1 MGIFDKFTLDG
12 TKFTS
17 LKFND
22 GGGAS
27 TSAVEP
33 LIVKPI
39 SRSRIGSIMSPKEVA
54 IENRNRIS
62 KLFNTTER
70 GINFIQNQ
78 KGLTLSN
85 TRLEPTSKSNAKTR
99 ISPLII
105 YNPNN
110 TLAQIGEDPSTGTH
124 FDRFGLTPF
133 IDDSYKYLSIVT
145 KNNKLNN
152 RLTNLYKDL
161 NVGITP
167 NNRLT
172 DFKSGVLNAFSSVS
186 GFLNTI
192 TGISNIF
199 GGSPFLN
206 NLNNKVNQI
215 TKIATPFLSPTI
227 DQYNGG
233 PNSKYGVGFT
243 SIRRFDYTNNTDK
256 TDTILKLGKYNIGF
270 DRRTNQS
277 RNLLNQ
283 DPKKGT
289 LLVTNLFAKYG
300 GDTKFEF
307 KYTNAREIKNSVY
320 SLTPNVN
327 GEVDYNDIIK
337 KSKDTELKTHTVLE
351 KTNTS
356 GITYTY
362 KTSKKSPERTKS
374 GNIVNFIN
382 SKLKAYTDDTIDDR
396 MPIIFTIIDPFSG
409 KEEEKKYSF
418 SAYLNGFKDTSSPSH
433 TEISY
438 IGRSEHFYVYN
449 KFKRDVSFNFQ
460 IPCFSLFE
468 LREKHRLL
476 AALYSSTMGK
486 YNDNNKLGGILYK
499 LKLGNY
505 LNNES
510 GIITSISYDIPN
522 DSPWDI
528 DEQLAQNINVS
539 VSFTVIHNKLP
550 QYDPKGTLFTIEK
563 PILEGINM
571 EDFSKQIKRDIFNIN
586 STVNKFGE
594 MVNLRN
600 TPIPSSVSNPTTKSS
615 SGMLGMSQ

>member
-27 TSAVEP
+27 TSTVEP

-70 GINFIQNQ
+70 GINFIENQ

-85 TRLEPTSKSNAKTR
+85 TRLEPTNKSNAKTR
-99 ISPLII
+99 ISPLIV

-110 TLAQIGEDPSTGTH
+110 TLAQIGEDLSTGTH
-124 FDRFGLTPF
+124 FDRFGLTPI

-145 KNNKLNN
+145 KNNRSNN

-161 NVGITP
+161 NVGITS

-172 DFKSGVLNAFSSVS
+172 DFKSGILNALSSVS

-192 TGISNIF
+192 TSVSNIF

-215 TKIATPFLSPTI
+215 TKLATPFLSPTI

-243 SIRRFDYTNNTDK
+243 SIRRFDYTNNADK
-256 TDTILKLGKYNIGF
+256 TDTILKLGKTSITS
-270 DRRTNQS
+270 R
-277 RNLLNQ
+277 RNLLN
-283 DPKKGT
+283 DNT
-289 LLVTNLFAKYG
+289 LKVSKTFNRAG
-300 GDTKFEF
+300 G
-307 KYTNAREIKNSVY
+307 NAGLGFSSMFSSEIKNSVY
-320 SLTPNVN
+320 NLTPGIN
-327 GEVDYNDIIK
+327 GEVNYKDIIK
-337 KSKDTELKTHTVLE
+337 KSENAESTKHTVLE

-362 KTSKKSPERTKS
+362 KTSKKSPQKVKN
-374 GNIVNFIN
+374 GNVVSFIN
-382 SKLKAYTDDTIDDR
+382 GRLNAYADDTIDDR
-396 MPIIFTIIDPFSG
+396 MPIQFTIIDPFNE
-409 KEEEKKYSF
+409 KEEEEKYSF
-418 SAYLNGFKDTSSPSH
+418 SAYLNGFKDTSTPSH

-460 IPCFSLFE
+460 IPCFSLEE
-468 LREKHRLL
+468 LRKKHKDL

-486 YNDNNKLGGILYK
+486 YNSNNKLGGILYK

-510 GIITSISYDIPN
+510 GIITSISYDVPN

-528 DEQLAQNINVS
+528 DEQLSQNINVS
-539 VSFTVIHNKLP
+539 VAFTVIHNKLP
-550 QYDPKGTLFTIEK
+550 QYDPKGTLFEIGK
-563 PILEGINM
+563 PIKSIPQ
-571 EDFSKQIKRDIFNIN
+571 DFYTNFLRSIPTSILPFSISNPSN
-586 STVNKFGE
+586 TNTVNQTY
-594 MVNLRN
+594 NN
-600 TPIPSSVSNPTTKSS
+600 SPSAPQPQSS
-615 SGMLGMSQ
+615 GGGMLGMSQ

>member
-22 GGGAS
+22 GGGVS
-27 TSAVEP
+27 TSTVEP

-39 SRSRIGSIMSPKEVA
+39 SRSRVGKIMNPKDVA

-62 KLFNTTER
+62 KLFSTTER

-145 KNNKLNN
+145 KNNRSNN

-172 DFKSGVLNAFSSVS
+172 DFKSGILNAISSIS

-215 TKIATPFLSPTI
+215 TKLATPFLSPTI

-233 PNSKYGVGFT
+233 PNSKYGIGFT

-256 TDTILKLGKYNIGF
+256 TDAILKLGKTAIKTRRSLLNDNTLKVSKTFNGAGGDANIGF
-270 DRRTNQS
+270 NS
-277 RNLLNQ
+277 M
-283 DPKKGT
+283 
-289 LLVTNLFAKYG
+289 FSS
-300 GDTKFEF
+300 
-307 KYTNAREIKNSVY
+307 EIKNSVY
-320 SLTPNVN
+320 NLTPSIN
-327 GEVDYNDIIK
+327 GEVNYNDIIK
-337 KSKDTELKTHTVLE
+337 KSEEAELKKHTVLE

-362 KTSKKSPERTKS
+362 KTSKKSPQKVKN
-374 GNIVNFIN
+374 GNVVSFIN
-382 SKLKAYTDDTIDDR
+382 GKLNVYDDTTIDDITIDDR
-396 MPIIFTIIDPFSG
+396 MPIRFIIIDPFTG
-409 KEEEKKYSF
+409 KDEKTYSF
-418 SAYLNGFKDTSSPSH
+418 SAYLNGFKDTSTPSH

-460 IPCFSLFE
+460 IPCFSLEE
-468 LREKHRLL
+468 LRKKHKDL
-476 AALYSSTMGK
+476 ASLYSSTMGT
-486 YNDNNKLGGILYK
+486 YNSSNKLGGILYK
-499 LKLGNY
+499 LKLGKY
-505 LNNES
+505 LDNES
-510 GIITSISYDIPN
+510 GIITSISYDVPN

-528 DEQLAQNINVS
+528 DEQLSQNINVS
-539 VSFTVIHNKLP
+539 VAFTVIHNKLP
-550 QYDPKGTLFTIEK
+550 QYRNDGTLFKIGP
-563 PILEGINM
+563 PITSVPPLFFDN
-571 EDFSKQIKRDIFNIN
+571 FL
-586 STVNKFGE
+586 KF
-594 MVNLRN
+594 
-600 TPIPSSVSNPTTKSS
+600 IPSSILPPSITSPSATNTNAPLYNNAPSVPQPQSS
-615 SGMLGMSQ
+615 GGGMLGMSQ

>member
-1 MGIFDKFTLDG
+1 MSLFDKLKD
-12 TKFTS
+12 TKFKS
-17 LKFND
+17 LKFGND
-22 GGGAS
+22 SFGGGDS
-27 TSAVEP
+27 LEP
-33 LIVKPI
+33 FIQKPI
-39 SRSRIGSIMSPKEVA
+39 RDDNPLGVRSNLRDVA
-54 IENRNRIS
+54 TENKNRIS
-62 KLFNTTER
+62 KLLDTSR
-70 GINFIQNQ
+70 GAKFISTQ

-110 TLAQIGEDPSTGTH
+110 TLAQIGENPETGTH

-215 TKIATPFLSPTI
+215 TKIATPYLSPTI

-289 LLVTNLFAKYG
+289 LLVTNLFTKYG

-362 KTSKKSPERTKS
+362 KTSKKSPESIKS

-382 SKLKAYTDDTIDDR
+382 GKLNAYTDDTIDDR
-396 MPIIFTIIDPFSG
+396 MPIQFTIINPFTG
-409 KEEEKKYSF
+409 NAEKVYSF

-486 YNDNNKLGGILYK
+486 YNDNNKLVGILYK

-600 TPIPSSVSNPTTKSS
+600 TPIPSSVSNSTTKSS

>member
-99 ISPLII
+99 ISPLIV

-124 FDRFGLTPF
+124 FDRFGLTPI
-133 IDDSYKYLSIVT
+133 IDDSYKYLNIVT
-145 KNNKLNN
+145 RNNISNN

-172 DFKSGVLNAFSSVS
+172 DFKSGILNAISSIS

-215 TKIATPFLSPTI
+215 TKLATPFLSPTI

-233 PNSKYGVGFT
+233 PNSKYGIGFT

-256 TDTILKLGKYNIGF
+256 TDAILKLGKTAIKTRRSLLNDNTLKVSKTFNGAGGDASIGF
-270 DRRTNQS
+270 NNMFS
-277 RNLLNQ
+277 S
-283 DPKKGT
+283 
-289 LLVTNLFAKYG
+289 
-300 GDTKFEF
+300 
-307 KYTNAREIKNSVY
+307 EIKNSVY
-320 SLTPNVN
+320 NLTPSIN
-327 GEVDYNDIIK
+327 GEVNYNDIIK
-337 KSKDTELKTHTVLE
+337 KSEEAELKKHTVLE

-438 IGRSEHFYVYN
+438 IGRSEHFYVYD

-460 IPCFSLFE
+460 IPCFSLAE
-468 LREKHRLL
+468 LRDKHRDL
-476 AALYSSTMGK
+476 AALFSSTMGK
-486 YNDNNKLGGILYK
+486 YNSNNKLGGILYK
-499 LKLGNY
+499 LKLGKY
-505 LNNES
+505 LDNES
-510 GIITSISYDIPN
+510 GIITSISYDVPN

-528 DEQLAQNINVS
+528 DEQLSQNINVS

-550 QYDPKGTLFTIEK
+550 QYDSNGTLFTIGKSIE
-563 PILEGINM
+563 E
-571 EDFSKQIKRDIFNIN
+571 
-586 STVNKFGE
+586 
-594 MVNLRN
+594 
-600 TPIPSSVSNPTTKSS
+600 IPSYEIPNLSFLKPLVPSLFPSALSTIPNVNITNPTYNNSPSTPQPQSS
-615 SGMLGMSQ
+615 GGGMLGMSQ